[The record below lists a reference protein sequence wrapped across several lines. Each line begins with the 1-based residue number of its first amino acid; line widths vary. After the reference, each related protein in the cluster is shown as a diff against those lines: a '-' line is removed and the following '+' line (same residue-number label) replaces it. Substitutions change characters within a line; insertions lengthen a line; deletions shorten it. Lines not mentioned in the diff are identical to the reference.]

1 MFNKMI
7 YGIGTD
13 ILDINRIK
21 EVITKYENKF
31 LLRFFSHNEIKE
43 SENKINKNLFF
54 AERFS
59 AKEAFWKAVSPSK
72 NEFIKFKEIEILYN
86 SKNLPVTNLLGET
99 KRFFEVKE
107 KKLNKKFTFHISFSS
122 APPNVLSYVII
133 YLTEKNNY

>member
-1 MFNKMI
+1 MI

-31 LLRFFSHNEIKE
+31 LLRFFSSNEIKE
-43 SENKINKNLFF
+43 STNKINKNLFF
-54 AERFS
+54 AERLS

-72 NEFIKFKEIEILYN
+72 NEFIKFKDIEILCHL
-86 SKNLPVTNLLGET
+86 KNIPVINLLGET

-107 KKLNKKFTFHISFSS
+107 KKLNKKFTFHISLSS
-122 APPNVLSYVII
+122 VPPNVLAYVII
-133 YLTEKNNY
+133 YLREEK

>member
-31 LLRFFSHNEIKE
+31 LLRFFSSDEIKE
-43 SENKINKNLFF
+43 SKNKINKNLFF

-72 NEFIKFKEIEILYN
+72 NEFIKFNEIEILCHL
-86 SKNLPVTNLLGET
+86 KNIPVINLLGET

-107 KKLNKKFTFHISFSS
+107 KNLNKNFTFHISLSS
-122 APPNVLSYVII
+122 VPPNVLSYVVI
-133 YLTEKNNY
+133 YLSEEK